1 MRRDLGALL
10 RLLAQY
16 KGRYALGA
24 LGLCVSDGGQL
35 AIGWLIGRA
44 IDAVT
49 PLAGQAGV
57 ADVAAARAEL
67 TRVAL
72 LAALAAVVVACARF
86 GWRHMIFG
94 SSRRIERRLRQRLY
108 DHLQTLDPRFYLERK
123 TGDLMAYATNDIPAV
138 QMAAAGG
145 MMAGL
150 DAFIQFFGAA
160 GMMFLTVDPTL
171 SAIVLVPLLLLP
183 PTTYWL
189 GKQLHG
195 RYREVQAAFGTLS
208 DRAQESIAGI
218 RVVKG
223 FASEGVS
230 SASFGQANEDYRQR
244 YGRMLRYDVGFD
256 PAIRLLSGTAFF
268 LTLLYGGPLV
278 VSGRISLGDFVAFNT
293 YLGMLAWPM
302 LAMGWVTN
310 LFQRAMASMS
320 RLNELFDERPEVVDP
335 PDAVALSEPRGALS
349 VRDLTFRYRPELP
362 PALEDV
368 SFEVPAGGTLGILG
382 RTGSGKSTLANLL
395 VRLFE
400 PPPGTVHYDG
410 VDVRRIRLADLRRA
424 VAYVPQD
431 ALLFSRTIAENI
443 AFDPATH
450 DEAEVVEAAR
460 LADVDRD
467 IRGLREGYATLLG
480 ERGITLSGG
489 QRQRVGLARALLRDA
504 PVLVLDDCLSAVDTA
519 TEERILTALEPV
531 LAARTTLIVAHRVS
545 ALRHADSILVLDA
558 GRIVER
564 GGHDELIALGGEYAR
579 LYRMQQLEADLEA
592 AASVDGDG
600 APR

>member
-10 RLLAQY
+10 HLLAEF

-24 LGLCVSDGGQL
+24 LLLAISDGGQL

-49 PLAGQAGV
+49 PLAGQAAV

-67 TRVAL
+67 SRIAL
-72 LAALAAVVVACARF
+72 LAVVAAVVVTVARF

-108 DHLQTLDPRFYLERK
+108 DHMQTLDPRFYLDRK

-160 GMMFLTVDPTL
+160 GMMVLTVDAKL
-171 SAIVLVPLLLLP
+171 SALVLIPLLLLP

-195 RYREVQAAFGTLS
+195 RYREVQTAFATLS

-223 FASEGVS
+223 FATEDAR
-230 SASFGQANEDYRQR
+230 SAHFGEANEDYRER

-256 PAIRLLSGTAFF
+256 PAIRLLAGIAFAI
-268 LTLLYGGPLV
+268 TLFYGGALV
-278 VSGRISLGDFVAFNT
+278 TSGGISLGDFVAFNT

-310 LFQRAMASMS
+310 LFQRAMASLS
-320 RLNELFDERPEVVDP
+320 RLDELFDERPEVVDDL
-335 PDAVALSEPRGALS
+335 DAVPLSDPQGRLS
-349 VRDLTFRYRPELP
+349 VRGLTFRYRPDLP

-368 SFEVPAGGTLGILG
+368 SFDVPAGATLGILG

-400 PPPGTVHYDG
+400 PPSDTIFFDG
-410 VDVRRIRLADLRRA
+410 VDVRTVRLSDLRRA
-424 VAYVPQD
+424 IAYVPQD
-431 ALLFSRTIAENI
+431 ALLFSRTIAQNI
-443 AFDPATH
+443 AFDPAPH
-450 DEAEVVEAAR
+450 SESEVFEAAR

-467 IRGLREGYATLLG
+467 ILGLPNGYATLLG

-489 QRQRVGLARALLRDA
+489 QRQRVGLARAMLRDA

-519 TEERILTALEPV
+519 TEERILSALEPV
-531 LAARTTLIVAHRVS
+531 LSKRTTLIIAHRVS

-564 GGHDELIALGGEYAR
+564 GSHDELMAVGGEYAR

-592 AASVDGDG
+592 AAAIGVEH
-600 APR
+600 P